1 MNLSTAVPF
10 EAAVERMDAR
20 QPIGSAMRTRQW
32 DMVDANIRDRAFFSA
47 GVESERV
54 LASMREK
61 VQDALKL
68 PADQAFVS
76 KPEFIARMRQELGAA
91 PGDSGRLTDLTSQR
105 RLGLIYDMNVNE
117 ANEFGRF
124 KAGQA
129 TAVLDAFPAREL
141 IRVSPR
147 EKERAWLAR
156 FREAGGTVRGSRM
169 VALKDSP
176 VWMAISRFGRP
187 YPPFDFGSG
196 MGVIDLDRAEAEELG
211 LLSPDQTPDPVPVEY
226 NHRLEAGAASV
237 WGDRIFRANLKSAF
251 GDQVFFEQ
259 GKVVWAGEKILD
271 LFDSAM
277 ASGATSPGSFRFGK
291 ATTAAIAKAS
301 PDLTA
306 RLEGKTLNVSAAHI
320 WHGMDRHGPKHV
332 TGPGSGEQLRD
343 QLTLRRPDFA
353 NLNSVWMQPDLVRLE
368 REGASGILFS
378 RKVRGGIL
386 ELVLDANPAN
396 SDLLEPVSIRKKK
409 LPRKEG
415 R

>member
-10 EAAVERMDAR
+10 EAAVERLDAR

-32 DMVDANIRDRAFFSA
+32 DMVDPNIRDRAFFSA

-54 LASMREK
+54 LSSMREK

-91 PGDSGRLTDLTSQR
+91 PGDSGRLTDFTSQR
-105 RLGLIYDMNVNE
+105 RLGLIYDMNVKE

-129 TAVLDAFPAREL
+129 PALLDAFPAREL

-211 LLSPDQTPDPVPVEY
+211 LLSPDQTPDPVPAEY
-226 NHRLEAGAASV
+226 NQRLEAGAASV
-237 WGDRIFRANLKSAF
+237 WGDRLFRANLKSAF

-259 GKVVWAGEKILD
+259 GKVVWAGEKVLD
-271 LFDSAM
+271 LFDTAMREGSEARGAFKFGRTSA
-277 ASGATSPGSFRFGK
+277 
-291 ATTAAIAKAS
+291 AAIAKAA
-301 PDLTA
+301 PELEAELT
-306 RLEGKTLNVSAAHI
+306 GKTLNVRAGHL
-320 WHGMDRHGPKHV
+320 WHSMDHHGPRGA
-332 TGPGSGEQLRD
+332 TRPGSGEQRPN
-343 QLTLRRPDFA
+343 QLPMKRSEYA
-353 NLNSVWMQPDLVRLE
+353 NLNSVWMQPDAVRLAD
-368 REGASGILFS
+368 EGDSGILFS

-386 ELVLDANPAN
+386 EMVLAANPAN
-396 SDLLEPVSIRKKK
+396 PDLMEPVSIRKKK
-409 LPRKEG
+409 LPGKEG